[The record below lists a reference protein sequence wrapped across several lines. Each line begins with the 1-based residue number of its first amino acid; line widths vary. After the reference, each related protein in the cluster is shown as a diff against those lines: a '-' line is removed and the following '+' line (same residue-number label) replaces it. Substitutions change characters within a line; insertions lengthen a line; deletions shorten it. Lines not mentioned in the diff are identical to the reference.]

1 MMNDAI
7 KQLVDYALANEL
19 IHPDDEIYARNQ
31 ILMVLELDEYEAPEA
46 APARPVHELLDE
58 LTEDAVRRG
67 VCDDNAVAREL
78 FDTKLMG
85 CLTPRP
91 SEVRWRFNQF

>member
-31 ILMVLELDEYEAPEA
+31 ILMVLELDEYEAEEGFTPEFVDPRHA
-46 APARPVHELLDE
+46 IETNLHHDHSGKESAMFPREAGVLKWLLDE
-58 LTEDAVRRG
+58 G
-67 VCDDNAVAREL
+67 
-78 FDTKLMG
+78 F
-85 CLTPRP
+85 
-91 SEVRWRFNQF
+91 F